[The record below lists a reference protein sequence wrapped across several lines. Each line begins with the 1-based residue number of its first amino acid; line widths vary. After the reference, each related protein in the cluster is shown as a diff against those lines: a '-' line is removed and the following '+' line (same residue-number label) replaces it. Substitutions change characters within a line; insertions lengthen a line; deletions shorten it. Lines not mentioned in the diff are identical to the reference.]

1 LEQTWQSSARH
12 GWSYGGS
19 DRKFQTLGRFAKLRG
34 PPLPVLKTESETEAG
49 ANLADLLRRAGAG
62 DRSAFSTL
70 YERTSAKL
78 FGVIRRICTSEE
90 AAREVL
96 QETYVLIWKSA
107 SSFNPSLASPIA
119 WMARI
124 ARNKAIDVRRLQA
137 ERISYLGV
145 ELDLDAP
152 GFDPDPLA
160 SAMRNEELRRLTDCL
175 KGLAADRRE
184 MILMAYYNG
193 LSREEIGARFDRPAN
208 TVKTHLRRALAQ
220 LKECLDSND

>member
-1 LEQTWQSSARH
+1 M
-12 GWSYGGS
+12 
-19 DRKFQTLGRFAKLRG
+19 
-34 PPLPVLKTESETEAG
+34 PVLKTESETEAG

-90 AAREVL
+90 TAREVL

-160 SAMRNEELRRLTDCL
+160 SAMRNDELRRLTDCL
-175 KGLAADRRE
+175 KGLAADRLE